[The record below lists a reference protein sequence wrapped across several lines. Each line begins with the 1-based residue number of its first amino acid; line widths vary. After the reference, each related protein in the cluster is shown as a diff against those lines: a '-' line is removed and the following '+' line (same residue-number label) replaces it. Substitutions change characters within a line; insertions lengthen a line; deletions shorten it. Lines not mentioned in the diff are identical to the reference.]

1 MRMRFFKT
9 IRVGLLL
16 VFLLAVASGC
26 SKQSAT
32 SNVNSRSVASNSEV
46 AGANGEDLIVN
57 KKGKIKD
64 PNRVRDPNKV
74 KKPGKKPKNEAK

>member
-1 MRMRFFKT
+1 
-9 IRVGLLL
+9 
-16 VFLLAVASGC
+16 
-26 SKQSAT
+26 
-32 SNVNSRSVASNSEV
+32 VNSRSVASNSEV

>member
-1 MRMRFFKT
+1 MRFFKT
-9 IRVGLLL
+9 IHVGLLL

-32 SNVNSRSVASNSEV
+32 SNVNSRSLASNNNV
-46 AGANGEDLIVN
+46 AGAAEKDLVMT

-64 PNRVRDPNKV
+64 PNKVRDPNKV